1 LRERE
6 ERERDGKRKDPA
18 PQGDQETF
26 LIVLSFSD
34 HEIPKSLVVSN
45 SSSRHIE
52 RSKDLE

>member
-34 HEIPKSLVVSN
+34 HEIPESLVVSN
-45 SSSRHIE
+45 SSSHHIE